1 MIMFMWWNTRVWCKV
16 YAPDQFADRAWDF
29 MIMSGWTF
37 PSPGG
42 RWATLYNYLLPDTKD
57 PGFVRF
63 RNRHD
68 RTWNGC
74 EKYLKT
80 EQTEHSQ
87 CHLQNGF
94 YFRYHFL
101 ILHFFSQ
108 CKKNIAV
115 SRYLDYCNFLV
126 FKYFLI
132 KILLRSGLLLKRT
145 NPGSIVYILENK
157 GVPHR
162 SGFFEEI
169 KS

>member
-1 MIMFMWWNTRVWCKV
+1 MIMFMWWNKRVWCKV

-42 RWATLYNYLLPDTKD
+42 RWATLYNYL
-57 PGFVRF
+57 PGFVRY

-68 RTWNGC
+68 RTWHGC

-87 CHLQNGF
+87 CHLQNWV
-94 YFRYHFL
+94 YSRSQFL
-101 ILHFFSQ
+101 ILHFFLNA
-108 CKKNIAV
+108 KKPV
-115 SRYLDYCNFLV
+115 CYRYLDYCNFLV

-132 KILLRSGLLLKRT
+132 KHLLRSGLLLIRT
-145 NPGSIVYILENK
+145 NPGSIVSGRGYK

-162 SGFFEEI
+162 SGFFEKV